1 MLTGN
6 CTWTPVATPKIAAGI
21 DTDSL
26 ASVEAFY
33 QGIVDRTV
41 AVSSPRNAKQDKL
54 IENTFRHVNI
64 VLTNELARR

>member
-1 MLTGN
+1 MS
-6 CTWTPVATPKIAAGI
+6 GI
-21 DTDSL
+21 DTDWL

-64 VLTNELARR
+64 VLTNELARW